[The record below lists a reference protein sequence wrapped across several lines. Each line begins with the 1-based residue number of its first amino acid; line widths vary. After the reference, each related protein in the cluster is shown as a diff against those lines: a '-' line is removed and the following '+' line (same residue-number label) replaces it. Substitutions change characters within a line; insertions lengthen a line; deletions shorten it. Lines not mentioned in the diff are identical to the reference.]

1 MLLFLLN
8 GIVDDIGR
16 RAGILLLLIE
26 DKLVPIPI
34 GWFTP

>member
-1 MLLFLLN
+1 MLFALLK
-8 GIVDDIGR
+8 GIVEVFGR

-26 DKLVPIPI
+26 DKLVPNPT